1 MSKIEEKKKNKQDAL
16 LASAFKLFTEKGIN
30 NTSISEI
37 VKNAKMAKGTFYL
50 YFKDKYDIRD
60 RLITHKADKIFENA
74 YADLEKC
81 ECKTLEECILFIVDN
96 IVDQLSCNQSLLKF
110 ISKNLSWA
118 IFSNLRIGQL
128 DNKSCMDIFDDIIES
143 SGRKFRDVNMMVF
156 MIVELVNSTCYNV
169 ILYSSPVSL
178 EQLKPDLHNCICDI
192 VSRFEICSEP
202 KVV

>member
-60 RLITHKADKIFENA
+60 RLITHKADKLFENA
-74 YADLEKC
+74 NVELEKSD
-81 ECKTLEECILFIVDN
+81 CKNLEDCILFIADN
-96 IVDQLSCNQSLLKF
+96 IV
-110 ISKNLSWA
+110 
-118 IFSNLRIGQL
+118 RIGQHE
-128 DNKSCMDIFDDIIES
+128 NQSCMDIFHELIEK
-143 SGRKFRDVNMMVF
+143 SGRQFRNEDMMMF
-156 MIVELVNSTCYNV
+156 MIVELVNSTCYNA

-178 EQLKPDLHNCICDI
+178 EQLKPDLNECIKGI
-192 VSRFEICSEP
+192 VKQFECI
-202 KVV
+202 

>member
-60 RLITHKADKIFENA
+60 RLITHKADKLFENA
-74 YADLEKC
+74 NVELEKSD
-81 ECKTLEECILFIVDN
+81 CKNLEDCILFIADN
-96 IVDQLSCNQSLLKF
+96 IVEQLSNNQALMRF
-110 ISKNLSWA
+110 ISKNSSWA
-118 IFSNLRIGQL
+118 MFSNIRIGQHE
-128 DNKSCMDIFDDIIES
+128 NQSCMDIFHELIEK
-143 SGRKFRDVNMMVF
+143 SGRQFRNEDMMMF
-156 MIVELVNSTCYNV
+156 MIVELVNSTCYNA

-178 EQLKPDLHNCICDI
+178 EQLKPDLNECIKGI
-192 VSRFEICSEP
+192 VKQFECI
-202 KVV
+202 

>member
-60 RLITHKADKIFENA
+60 RLITHKADKLFEGANA
-74 YADLEKC
+74 ELAKS
-81 ECKTLEECILFIVDN
+81 ECKSLEECILFIVDN
-96 IVDQLSCNQSLLKF
+96 IVEQLSNNQSLMRF

-118 IFSNLRIGQL
+118 MFSNIRIGQL
-128 DNKSCMDIFDDIIES
+128 ENQSCMDIFHELIEK
-143 SGRKFRDVNMMVF
+143 SGRQFRNEDMMVF
-156 MIVELVNSTCYNV
+156 MIVELVNSTCYNA
-169 ILYSSPVSL
+169 ILYSSPVPL
-178 EQLKPDLHNCICDI
+178 EQLKPDLHECIKGI
-192 VSRFEICSEP
+192 VKQFEC
-202 KVV
+202 V